1 MSKSSPALAK
11 ASKGNNGSY
20 APIAIVGMAFRFPGD
35 IHDESGMW
43 DMLKNA
49 RNCITQVPE
58 ARWPVS
64 ELQHPDRTEP
74 GRCVSFAAGILSGI
88 DQFDAAFFG
97 ISPREAAW
105 LDPQQRLLLEMAHES
120 MEDAGI
126 RATSLAGTRCGVYV
140 GISSLDYGVRGTE
153 DLASMSAYSM
163 TGNTLSIA
171 VNRLSYI
178 YDLRGPSLAVDTACS
193 SSLVALHYA
202 CQALHTGDVP
212 MALAGGVSLLMHPYS
227 FVGFSKASMLS
238 ACGHCRPF
246 DAAGDGYVRSEGG
259 ALLLLKPLSKAVEDG
274 NHIHAV
280 IVGSGVN
287 TDGKRKAGLTIPSS
301 DAQAEL
307 MRNVLTQSGLDSE
320 QVDFIEAHGTG
331 TPVGDPVE
339 ISAIGQVY
347 GQGRVR
353 PIPISSVKANVGH
366 LEPASGMAGLIK
378 TVLALKKGILPP
390 MLLDYTPNPHIDFSG
405 NNVLCAASGMPLP
418 KRAGHELTAGV
429 NSFGFGGVN
438 AHVLVRAQGITP
450 KSSCRTTTSCT
461 VIPPLL
467 LSARSDGGLRDLAAA
482 YAACIAEADAQTYY
496 NIAYSAVA
504 HRDRQEKRLAVL
516 AESPSA
522 IATDLRAFAEGLPC
536 SHIHV
541 DSVTT
546 DSDAIAFVYT
556 GNGSQWDGMG
566 RILLEESPEFAAIME
581 DLDLK
586 MRPLM
591 GFSVVTLL
599 RDADHGVLQD
609 TTVSQPLLFAIQVG
623 LTLLLRGLGVTPQ
636 AVMGHSV
643 GEITAAW
650 AAGALSLTQAIRV
663 IHARSHAQGLT
674 RGMGGMA
681 VVGLSAAAAHDHIR
695 DMHLDGDVEIA
706 GINSAHNVTLSGDA
720 LCLTRLQEDL
730 QAQNIFCRSLDLD
743 YAFHSCK
750 MDGIHDTLMQELEG
764 LTPSEGTNAVFVSTV
779 TGQVLKGTAL
789 DDEYWWRNVRQPVLF
804 SHAVEELTRLGFR
817 IFVEVGP
824 HAILQRY
831 IREGLSAAG
840 CKGRVLSSL
849 LRGDD
854 GQSRITRLALRLHT
868 LTNKT
873 DLSAFFPHKGM
884 QVSLPSYPWQREK
897 YWYPRTSEYP
907 SEKRRTHPL
916 LGWSLDGVELAWE
929 NILDLD
935 KDVWLTHHRVGDAT
949 VFPAAGYAEL
959 ALAMAQNWLN
969 EDSCVLDS
977 LDIGIPMVFE
987 NGGAQTLRCSLNA
1000 ADGTFRILSRP
1011 RLLSGDWVQHATGR
1025 VLSAA
1030 GRLPVPHMEPV
1041 NNCQDMDGPQLYA
1054 LTSALGLDYGPTFQV
1069 VRCMA
1074 IASNR
1079 LDAVLKPVDS
1089 AQQGYFLHPA
1099 VLDACFHALV
1109 GLYAGSTEA
1118 PQTAFLP
1125 VKMGRIVFCKAGVV
1139 TKIRA
1144 HRRRWGRRSIV
1155 ADFELLDAAGSL
1167 VACAA
1172 ECHFRAMPVVR
1183 SIRGGVSEWSILPW
1197 LCPHPCASSVSA
1209 IPPLDEIINQLH
1221 SFADENAVQ
1230 RGFWFQQALPLLE
1243 ATTISFAL
1251 RAFHGLAAD
1260 NSSWYQLLSGPYAQ
1274 WLSGLLQGEG
1284 LLVAQADKWCL
1295 APLSEFPPAEE
1306 LWQEALQKASASLP
1320 SLMPV
1325 GRVGIW
1331 LEDILRGRMVGTT
1344 LLDKVRHAPVT
1355 GDSRSVDPV
1364 YAEIDR
1370 AVHRVVAEV
1379 AQKVP
1384 SHMRLRV
1391 LEITDFHIGLTE
1403 TLADYLPADRFEHV
1417 MTLSDSKALGLARTL
1432 YEQHAHVR
1440 TLSFDPL
1447 QWTFEGETSQLG
1459 HFDVVLVRHCLHRA
1473 VNLGDALNQLRSLL
1487 TDGGLLVLAE
1497 RHPDWSA
1504 DFLEGLNPA
1513 WWHPNVTGP
1522 DLAQSSL
1529 LSPESWQQILDG
1541 QNFGP
1546 CHLYTER
1553 AAEGLALGAYLLLA
1567 THAGQGF
1574 MAPVDPETSSWLF
1587 LVDAATRSVGG
1598 ELCTLL
1604 EAHGQRAICSF
1615 SDDVCPLPI
1624 VDNVVFMRGAD
1635 DAPHEAAHTLNSLL
1649 HCARECAERDT
1660 VAPRLW
1666 VVTRGGALST
1676 HVPAEYLSQPAQCAL
1691 WGLGR
1696 VIANEYANVHCTLV
1710 DIPQCPAKP
1719 DLAVPQLAA
1728 RLKEELLHPDGIDEI
1743 LLTTSARYA
1752 LRVLGSC
1759 PPAPAVSPSNQ
1770 PRCRLDFAV
1779 PGSLRNLI
1787 WYAEAEPALTQGEIE
1802 ARVMGVGLNFRD
1814 VMLTMG
1820 LLPDDALENGF
1831 AGPSLGLEFSGVITR
1846 VGKGVTGLNVGDRV
1860 VGFAPA
1866 CFASHV
1872 VTSART
1878 VAPIPEDWC
1887 FASAATIPTVFF
1899 TAYYAL
1905 KHLAQVQAGERVLI
1919 HGGAGGVGLAAIQVA
1934 RHLGAEIFVTV
1945 GSEEKRDFLRL
1956 LGVKHIFD
1964 SRSLSFDHDIQ
1975 RATGGQ
1981 GVDVVLNSLAGE
1993 AMRRSLGLLRP
2004 FGRFL
2009 ELGKRDFVENTSL
2022 GLRPLKEN
2030 ISYFA
2035 IDADQLLMARPQLA
2049 AKLFQEVMQ
2058 LLREGVFTLLP
2069 HRVFPASQ
2077 VVEAFR
2083 AMQQARHMGKIV
2095 VSLED
2100 VPKVQGA
2107 SMPAHGFARQAA
2119 RNCQNSEGWTA
2130 DGNST
2135 WIVTG
2140 GLSGFGLATARHLAQ
2155 RGVKHLVL
2163 VGRGSAQSPNT
2174 ELIIAEFAALGVQAD
2189 AKVCDMADRAAVH
2202 ALVAYVR
2209 KNLPPLKG
2217 VVHAAAVFDDRILD
2231 KLEMHSLEAVLGP
2244 KLSGAWHLHEATLD
2258 VPLEYFVLYSSIS
2271 TVLGNP
2277 GQGNYVAANAG
2288 LEGLAQKR
2296 TSMGLPATC
2305 LAWGPVG
2312 DVGYLARHDAVKK
2325 SLSLRLGREPLTAAE
2340 AMEQLDAVLAAGGT
2354 GIFAHVEWNS
2364 VMGMFPGGGPA
2375 RFAHVFRHGD
2385 QGGRGDTAQDMQQLF
2400 SQKSTEEITTIVR
2413 QLITEEVAQVLA
2425 LGVEQVPSDRSLQS
2439 LGMDSL
2445 MAVELAVSLEK
2456 RMGVRLPTMMLQD
2469 SPTVEQVTGR
2479 ILTRLNGGDNGS
2491 ENNAEMGHGDSK
2503 LREQEEQA
2511 IVAAEL
2517 VRRHAEEPT
2526 EGGVAAMTVAVRD
2539 LGSRGERA

>member
-1 MSKSSPALAK
+1 MS
-11 ASKGNNGSY
+11 SKDSISHDGRY
-20 APIAIVGMAFRFPGD
+20 TPIAIVGMAFRFPGN

-43 DMLKNA
+43 DMLENA

-64 ELQHPDRTEP
+64 ELQHIDRAEP
-74 GRCVSFAAGILSGI
+74 GRCVSFAAGILSDI
-88 DQFDAAFFG
+88 DKFDASFFG

-120 MEDAGI
+120 MEDAGV

-202 CQALHTGDVP
+202 CQALHTGDVT

-238 ACGHCRPF
+238 ARGHCRPF

-259 ALLLLKPLSKAVEDG
+259 ALLLLKPLLKAAEDG
-274 NHIHAV
+274 DHIHAV

-307 MRNVLTQSGLDSE
+307 MRSVLAQSGLDSE

-339 ISAIGQVY
+339 VSAIGQVY

-378 TVLALKKGILPP
+378 TVLSLKKGILPP

-438 AHVLVRAQGITP
+438 AHVLVRAQGIKPQTHCCTTP
-450 KSSCRTTTSCT
+450 PCI
-461 VIPPLL
+461 VVPPLL

-496 NIAYSAVA
+496 NIAYSAVV

-541 DSVTT
+541 ESVTT

-599 RDADHGVLQD
+599 RNADHGALQD

-650 AAGALSLTQAIRV
+650 AAGALSLTQAIQV

-681 VVGLSAAAAHDHIR
+681 VVGLSAAAAHDHIKE
-695 DMHLDGDVEIA
+695 MHLDGDVEIA

-764 LTPSEGTNAVFVSTV
+764 LTPSEGANAVFVSTV

-868 LTNKT
+868 LTSKT

-1074 IASNR
+1074 IAANR

-1089 AQQGYFLHPA
+1089 AQQGYLLHPA
-1099 VLDACFHALV
+1099 VLDACFHGLV

-1197 LCPHPCASSVSA
+1197 LCPRPCASSVSA

-1260 NSSWYQLLSGPYAQ
+1260 NPSWYQLLSGPYAQ
-1274 WLSGLLQGEG
+1274 WLSRLLQGEG
-1284 LLVAQADKWCL
+1284 LLVAQADKWRL

-1370 AVHRVVAEV
+1370 AVHRVVSEV

-1447 QWTFEGETSQLG
+1447 QWTFEGGISQLG

-1487 TDGGLLVLAE
+1487 ADGGLLVLAE
-1497 RHPDWSA
+1497 RHPDWSV

-1529 LSPESWQQILDG
+1529 LSPE
-1541 QNFGP
+1541 
-1546 CHLYTER
+1546 
-1553 AAEGLALGAYLLLA
+1553 
-1567 THAGQGF
+1567 
-1574 MAPVDPETSSWLF
+1574 
-1587 LVDAATRSVGG
+1587 
-1598 ELCTLL
+1598 
-1604 EAHGQRAICSF
+1604 
-1615 SDDVCPLPI
+1615 
-1624 VDNVVFMRGAD
+1624 
-1635 DAPHEAAHTLNSLL
+1635 
-1649 HCARECAERDT
+1649 
-1660 VAPRLW
+1660 
-1666 VVTRGGALST
+1666 
-1676 HVPAEYLSQPAQCAL
+1676 
-1691 WGLGR
+1691 
-1696 VIANEYANVHCTLV
+1696 
-1710 DIPQCPAKP
+1710 
-1719 DLAVPQLAA
+1719 
-1728 RLKEELLHPDGIDEI
+1728 
-1743 LLTTSARYA
+1743 
-1752 LRVLGSC
+1752 
-1759 PPAPAVSPSNQ
+1759 
-1770 PRCRLDFAV
+1770 
-1779 PGSLRNLI
+1779 
-1787 WYAEAEPALTQGEIE
+1787 
-1802 ARVMGVGLNFRD
+1802 
-1814 VMLTMG
+1814 
-1820 LLPDDALENGF
+1820 
-1831 AGPSLGLEFSGVITR
+1831 
-1846 VGKGVTGLNVGDRV
+1846 
-1860 VGFAPA
+1860 
-1866 CFASHV
+1866 
-1872 VTSART
+1872 
-1878 VAPIPEDWC
+1878 
-1887 FASAATIPTVFF
+1887 
-1899 TAYYAL
+1899 
-1905 KHLAQVQAGERVLI
+1905 
-1919 HGGAGGVGLAAIQVA
+1919 
-1934 RHLGAEIFVTV
+1934 
-1945 GSEEKRDFLRL
+1945 
-1956 LGVKHIFD
+1956 
-1964 SRSLSFDHDIQ
+1964 
-1975 RATGGQ
+1975 
-1981 GVDVVLNSLAGE
+1981 
-1993 AMRRSLGLLRP
+1993 
-2004 FGRFL
+2004 
-2009 ELGKRDFVENTSL
+2009 
-2022 GLRPLKEN
+2022 
-2030 ISYFA
+2030 
-2035 IDADQLLMARPQLA
+2035 
-2049 AKLFQEVMQ
+2049 
-2058 LLREGVFTLLP
+2058 
-2069 HRVFPASQ
+2069 
-2077 VVEAFR
+2077 
-2083 AMQQARHMGKIV
+2083 
-2095 VSLED
+2095 
-2100 VPKVQGA
+2100 
-2107 SMPAHGFARQAA
+2107 
-2119 RNCQNSEGWTA
+2119 
-2130 DGNST
+2130 
-2135 WIVTG
+2135 
-2140 GLSGFGLATARHLAQ
+2140 
-2155 RGVKHLVL
+2155 
-2163 VGRGSAQSPNT
+2163 
-2174 ELIIAEFAALGVQAD
+2174 
-2189 AKVCDMADRAAVH
+2189 
-2202 ALVAYVR
+2202 
-2209 KNLPPLKG
+2209 
-2217 VVHAAAVFDDRILD
+2217 
-2231 KLEMHSLEAVLGP
+2231 
-2244 KLSGAWHLHEATLD
+2244 
-2258 VPLEYFVLYSSIS
+2258 
-2271 TVLGNP
+2271 
-2277 GQGNYVAANAG
+2277 
-2288 LEGLAQKR
+2288 
-2296 TSMGLPATC
+2296 
-2305 LAWGPVG
+2305 
-2312 DVGYLARHDAVKK
+2312 
-2325 SLSLRLGREPLTAAE
+2325 
-2340 AMEQLDAVLAAGGT
+2340 
-2354 GIFAHVEWNS
+2354 
-2364 VMGMFPGGGPA
+2364 
-2375 RFAHVFRHGD
+2375 
-2385 QGGRGDTAQDMQQLF
+2385 
-2400 SQKSTEEITTIVR
+2400 
-2413 QLITEEVAQVLA
+2413 
-2425 LGVEQVPSDRSLQS
+2425 
-2439 LGMDSL
+2439 
-2445 MAVELAVSLEK
+2445 
-2456 RMGVRLPTMMLQD
+2456 
-2469 SPTVEQVTGR
+2469 
-2479 ILTRLNGGDNGS
+2479 
-2491 ENNAEMGHGDSK
+2491 
-2503 LREQEEQA
+2503 
-2511 IVAAEL
+2511 
-2517 VRRHAEEPT
+2517 
-2526 EGGVAAMTVAVRD
+2526 
-2539 LGSRGERA
+2539 